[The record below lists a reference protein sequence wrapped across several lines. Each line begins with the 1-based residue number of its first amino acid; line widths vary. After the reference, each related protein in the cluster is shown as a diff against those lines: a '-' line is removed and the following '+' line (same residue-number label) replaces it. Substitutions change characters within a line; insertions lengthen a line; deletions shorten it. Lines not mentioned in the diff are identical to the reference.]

1 MISSASARLLP
12 LERMSNTSRREVSKG
27 SSTDNECQT
36 PGKSLLTNLKSSRG
50 RRNARPSLLIMK
62 AFWYAFVYFYNRLS
76 GTSCK
81 DKSWRLFAPYDMEN
95 LCECRYLCD

>member
-50 RRNARPSLLIMK
+50 RKKCASFSAHNEGLSVCFCVLL
-62 AFWYAFVYFYNRLS
+62 
-76 GTSCK
+76 
-81 DKSWRLFAPYDMEN
+81 
-95 LCECRYLCD
+95 

>member
-27 SSTDNECQT
+27 FSTDNECQT
-36 PGKSLLTNLKSSRG
+36 PGKSLLTGLKSSRG
-50 RRNARPSLLIMK
+50 WRNARPSLLIMK
-62 AFWYAFVYFYNRLS
+62 ACRYAFVYFYNRLS

-81 DKSWRLFAPYDMEN
+81 DKSP
-95 LCECRYLCD
+95 